1 MDIKLGL
8 VLITDRKIC
17 KQPLIDT
24 VRFAIKGGVDT
35 VQLRE
40 KDLSSNELF
49 KLASDLKEIT
59 TELNAGLII
68 NDRPDI
74 MLAVGADGTHIGK
87 RSMPIKEVR
96 KIIGDK
102 KLIGFSAHNLQEAEH
117 AQNEGAD
124 YISISPV
131 FATSSKKGINV
142 NQKQAQLEQ
151 AQLEQVQPE
160 PIGPEAIKKI
170 KKTVHCP
177 VIALGG
183 INEDNIDKVLENGA
197 DGVAVVSSILLAPDP
212 FLAARRLSKK
222 LENGGIDKWS

>member
-142 NQKQAQLEQ
+142 NQKQAQ
-151 AQLEQVQPE
+151 PE